1 MFLRLLFGGQKVL
14 EETDENNETSV
25 EQEDKVQQKCLSIAQ
40 DIIFNV
46 SGGKKMTPKHLV

>member
-1 MFLRLLFGGQKVL
+1 ML

-46 SGGKKMTPKHLV
+46 SGGKR